1 MRLFT
6 VRVRLLTVFF
16 LFAGFLLNNNFFTA
30 SKPRFFNASDK
41 GTPLIL
47 SLTTP
52 RAVDA
57 TAFHILGNNGNKPL
71 AKRLNSPPTP
81 YPLCIIV
88 PEYTGIPLPLCKHST
103 YWSHVGKDTSVIF
116 LFKV

>member
-16 LFAGFLLNNNFFTA
+16 FLFAGFLLNNNFLPA

-57 TAFHILGNNGNKPL
+57 TAFPILCNNGNKPL
-71 AKRLNSPPTP
+71 AKRLKQSSDS
-81 YPLCIIV
+81 V
-88 PEYTGIPLPLCKHST
+88 PSLHYS
-103 YWSHVGKDTSVIF
+103 S
-116 LFKV
+116 